1 MSQSNLSQAKG
12 SSLEEDNSKLY
23 CSYQCPICLDLKP
36 YDQMAPS
43 DSCEHKVCWKCYGE
57 AHKLSASILKCPLC
71 RKEFTKVRNQN
82 VNNQFVDNQ
91 FVDNQ
96 FVDNQFVD
104 NQNVNN
110 QNVNSN
116 LDTPNR
122 PVRRRLDFNSVF
134 DPSLD
139 FIPLDLNEFDRF
151 FTHRIVSNIPTPP
164 EMVRRRGPSVAPPRR
179 QRSREEIRMD
189 RMENIR
195 YSLRV
200 PLNRRENSFL
210 ENCLAKKLQKIWKK
224 YTEKKSKNISMA
236 LGYLELTEIEKRIL
250 GL

>member
-12 SSLEEDNSKLY
+12 NSLEEDTSKLY
-23 CSYQCPICLDLKP
+23 CSYQCPICFDAKP

-71 RKEFTKVRNQN
+71 RKDFTKISNQN
-82 VNNQFVDNQ
+82 INNQFVDNQ
-91 FVDNQ
+91 FADNQNVDNQ
-96 FVDNQFVD
+96 FVD
-104 NQNVNN
+104 
-110 QNVNSN
+110 SN
-116 LDTPNR
+116 LDMPNR

-139 FIPLDLNEFDRF
+139 FIPLDFNEFDRF
-151 FTHRIVSNIPTPP
+151 FTDRLVSNIPTPP
-164 EMVRRRGPSVAPPRR
+164 QIVRRRGPPVAPSRR